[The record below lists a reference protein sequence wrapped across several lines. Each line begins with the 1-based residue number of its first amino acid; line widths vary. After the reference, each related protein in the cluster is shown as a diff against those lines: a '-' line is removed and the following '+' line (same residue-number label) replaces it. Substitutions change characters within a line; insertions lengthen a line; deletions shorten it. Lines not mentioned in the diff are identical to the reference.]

1 MEELYPLEISLV
13 NILENMF
20 SFRTFY
26 MQMFPRCNTAL
37 NEICDCIISSSQ
49 SPEDR
54 YATIHANIDSI
65 DHSYQPMLI
74 SLYFL

>member
-1 MEELYPLEISLV
+1 
-13 NILENMF
+13 
-20 SFRTFY
+20 